1 MQDKHQA
8 ASVSGALRRRNVAG
22 KVQSVIRIAQVAPN
36 IFPIPPAHH
45 GGTERIIHDLSTA
58 LINLGVQVTLFAPSD
73 SATDLPRIG
82 DHPSLAALERR
93 HGPVAPGVPAAL
105 DALQLEALRLRLDAF
120 DIVHC
125 HGEFAH
131 AALLGARRRRS
142 LTTVHWRVD
151 ELDRA
156 LFFAGFP
163 DLPVA
168 AISAAQEAGIPVA
181 NRAGI
186 VHHGIARDR
195 YALRAQ
201 PGAHVAFVGRMTDQ
215 KRPDTAIR
223 VARAAS
229 LPIRLGGT
237 IDVGNP
243 DYFERQVRPL
253 LGDDATYLG
262 PVDDTQKAELVGS
275 ARALL
280 FPIDWPEPFGLV
292 MIEAMACGTPVVA
305 WNRGSVPEIVEDGVT
320 GFIVSSEAE
329 AVEALAR
336 IGQLDRARI
345 RQRFEARFTAER
357 MAADYLALYRRL
369 LAA

>member
-1 MQDKHQA
+1 
-8 ASVSGALRRRNVAG
+8 
-22 KVQSVIRIAQVAPN
+22 
-36 IFPIPPAHH
+36 
-45 GGTERIIHDLSTA
+45 
-58 LINLGVQVTLFAPSD
+58 LGVQITLFAPAD
-73 SATDLPRIG
+73 SATDIPRIG
-82 DHPSLAALERR
+82 DAPSLIALERQ
-93 HGPVAPGVPAAL
+93 HGRVAPGVPAVL
-105 DALQLEALRLRLDAF
+105 EALQLEALRRHLDEF

-131 AALLGARRRRS
+131 AALLGPRRRHS
-142 LTTVHWRVD
+142 LTTIHWRVD

-168 AISAAQEAGIPVA
+168 AISAAQEAGIPVS

-186 VHHGIARDR
+186 VHHGIDR
-195 YALRAQ
+195 HRYH
-201 PGAHVAFVGRMTDQ
+201 PGAGTGGYVAFVGRMTDQ

-223 VARAAS
+223 VARTAGMA
-229 LPIRLGGT
+229 IRLAGT

-243 DYFERQVRPL
+243 GYFDAEVRPL
-253 LGDDATYLG
+253 LGAGADYVG
-262 PVDDTQKAELVGS
+262 PVDDVGKQALLGGAS
-275 ARALL
+275 ALL

-305 WNRGSVPEIVEDGVT
+305 WNRGSVPEVVEDGVT
-320 GFIVSSEAE
+320 GFVVSSEAE
-329 AVEALAR
+329 AVAALGRVAD
-336 IGQLDRARI
+336 LDRAVI
-345 RQRFEARFTAER
+345 RARFEARFTAER

>member
-1 MQDKHQA
+1 M
-8 ASVSGALRRRNVAG
+8 
-22 KVQSVIRIAQVAPN
+22 IRVAQVAPN
-36 IFPIPPAHH
+36 IFPVPPNDH
-45 GGTERIIHDLSTA
+45 GGTERVVHDLSAA
-58 LINLGVQVTLFAPSD
+58 LRSLGLEVTLFAPSD
-73 SATDLPRIG
+73 SATDLPRVG
-82 DHPSLAALERR
+82 DYPSLSALERR
-93 HGPVAPGVPAAL
+93 HGRVAPGVPAAL
-105 DALQLEALRLRLDAF
+105 DALQLEALRLRLGAF

-131 AALLGARRRRS
+131 AALLGERRRRS

-168 AISAAQEAGIPVA
+168 AISASQQSGIPAA
-181 NRAGI
+181 NRLGV
-186 VHHGIARDR
+186 VHHGIDRDR
-195 YALRAQ
+195 YALRTEPAD
-201 PGAHVAFVGRMTDQ
+201 HVAFVGRMTDQ

-223 VARAAS
+223 VARAAG

-237 IDVGNP
+237 IDAGNP
-243 DYFERQVRPL
+243 DYFDRRVRPL
-253 LGDDATYLG
+253 LGPEATYLG
-262 PVDDTQKAELVGS
+262 PVDDARKGELLGS

-292 MIEAMACGTPVVA
+292 MIEAMACGTPVIA

-329 AVEALAR
+329 AVGALAGLDR
-336 IGQLDRARI
+336 LDRAGI
-345 RQRFEARFTAER
+345 RRRFEARFTAER
-357 MAADYLALYRRL
+357 MARDYLALYRRL

>member
-1 MQDKHQA
+1 M
-8 ASVSGALRRRNVAG
+8 
-22 KVQSVIRIAQVAPN
+22 QSVIRVAQVAPN
-36 IFPIPPAHH
+36 IFPVPPEHH
-45 GGTERIIHDLSTA
+45 GGTERVIHDLSTA
-58 LINLGVQVTLFAPSD
+58 LRSLGIHVTLFAPSD
-73 SATDLPRIG
+73 SATDLPRVG
-82 DHPSLAALERR
+82 DRPSLSALERH
-93 HGPVAPGVPAAL
+93 HGRVAPGVPAAL
-105 DALQLEALRLRLDAF
+105 DALQGEALRLRLDDF

-131 AALLGARRRRS
+131 APLLGERRRHS

-168 AISAAQEAGIPVA
+168 AISEAQASGIPVS
-181 NRAGI
+181 NRAGV

-195 YALRAQ
+195 YALRTN
-201 PGAHVAFVGRMTDQ
+201 PEGHVAFLGRMTDQ

-223 VARAAS
+223 VARAAG

-237 IDVGNP
+237 VDVGNP
-243 DYFERQVRPL
+243 DYFDARVRPL
-253 LGDDATYLG
+253 LGDDATYVG
-262 PVDDTQKAELVGS
+262 PVDDAAKGELLGS

-292 MIEAMACGTPVVA
+292 MIEAMACGTPVIA

-320 GFIVSSEAE
+320 GFVVSSEAE
-329 AVEALAR
+329 AVEALHR
-336 IGQLDRARI
+336 IDRLDRAEI
-345 RQRFEARFTAER
+345 RRRFEARFTAER
-357 MAADYLALYRRL
+357 MARDYLALYQRL
-369 LAA
+369 LSR